1 LDSRGWGIEQRIG
14 AVWAMTG
21 TNIER
26 S

>member
-21 TNIER
+21 TNLER